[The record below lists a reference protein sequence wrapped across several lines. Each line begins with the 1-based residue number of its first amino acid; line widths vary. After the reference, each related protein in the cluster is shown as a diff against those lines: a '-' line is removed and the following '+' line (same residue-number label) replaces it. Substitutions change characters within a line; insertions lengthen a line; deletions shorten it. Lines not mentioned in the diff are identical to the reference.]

1 MIMDE
6 LPVSSGSEWR
16 KKRERGELI
25 QLPYSGYIVRIRT
38 VRPDEL
44 LKLGKIP
51 QVLTTLLLEEIYG
64 KGEEDKYEKFLTDSE
79 TPEEAMAMLESL
91 RVVCMAG
98 LVEPKVVE
106 NPAADNEITI
116 DDIDLADRAYIFR
129 LVFAPSEALSRF
141 RYEPPSNVDVVADGA
156 TDPQPT
162 V

>member
-16 KKRERGELI
+16 KRRERGELI

-51 QVLTTLLLEEIYG
+51 QILTTLLLEEIYG
-64 KGEEDKYEKFLTDSE
+64 KGEDNKYEKFLEDNE
-79 TPEEAMAMLESL
+79 TTEEALAMLESL
-91 RVVCMAG
+91 RVACVAG
-98 LVEPKVVE
+98 MVEPKIVD
-106 NPAADNEITI
+106 NPTQDNEISI
-116 DDIDLADRAYIFR
+116 DDIELSDRAYIFR
-129 LVFAPSEALSRF
+129 LVFAPSDALSRF
-141 RYEPPSNVDVVADGA
+141 RYKPPSDVDVVADGA
-156 TDPQPT
+156 TDPQPS